1 MQSLLQKNFT
11 IFLSTLGQILLTK
24 LINVT
29 LPLNRI
35 FQQQMQT
42 VLREDEFEEAFK
54 SLKRNKAPGYN
65 GSDVSFITSL
75 YELIKN
81 HN

>member
-35 FQQQMQT
+35 FQLQMQT
-42 VLREDEFEEAFK
+42 VLSEDEFEEAFK
-54 SLKRNKAPGYN
+54 SLKRNKAPGYV
-65 GSDVSFITSL
+65 GLDVSFITSL
-75 YELIKN
+75 YN
-81 HN
+81 S

>member
-1 MQSLLQKNFT
+1 M
-11 IFLSTLGQILLTK
+11 
-24 LINVT
+24 T

-54 SLKRNKAPGYN
+54 SLKRNKAPGYS
-65 GSDVSFITSL
+65 GSDVSFITSV
-75 YELIKN
+75 YEFIKN